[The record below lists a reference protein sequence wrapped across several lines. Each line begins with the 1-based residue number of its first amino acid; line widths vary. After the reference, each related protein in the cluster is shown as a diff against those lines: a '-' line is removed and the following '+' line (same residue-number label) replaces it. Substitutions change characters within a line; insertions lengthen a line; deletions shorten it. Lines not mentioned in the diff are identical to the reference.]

1 MMNMMS
7 GRFEVKG
14 LLMDRLLNVLMNLQ
28 MKNVTI
34 NMMARRTMIKMEM
47 LNTRL

>member
-7 GRFEVKG
+7 GFEVKG